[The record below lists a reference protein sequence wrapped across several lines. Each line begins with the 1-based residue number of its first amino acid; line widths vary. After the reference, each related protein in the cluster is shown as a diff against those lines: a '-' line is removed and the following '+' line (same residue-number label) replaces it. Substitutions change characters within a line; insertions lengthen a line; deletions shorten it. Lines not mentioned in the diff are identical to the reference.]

1 MLLLLLGL
9 YCFSGVKAE
18 ILYGMKGQSV
28 CLDPGEK
35 PPFETAKWSHGAT
48 VIFSNNVM
56 NPIFDRKVDYHKSNA
71 TLCIRNLTKEDVGSY
86 KFIYEPNFTNIERE
100 FRLLVEDAVP
110 KPAMSVTVEQVN
122 VPSGLCIFNVN
133 CSVHDLH
140 LWSQCD
146 QYRCRTAQQSSSE
159 INITASI
166 HRHKLFCV
174 VHNHVSSKE
183 TSLQTE
189 ALCSS
194 TGQDSPVSNY
204 VTLALTTSALAIV
217 VFLLLCFGA
226 RKFFLRR
233 RQKQQPRVIKSQP
246 IEQHSQ
252 LRISTSSSQADVSY
266 ENVDPETTASNRDG
280 KADTVYCTLDLQPTS
295 ESQNF
300 DGKTATK
307 SLRMERSDHVDTLY
321 NAIQKPHGSQN
332 REK

>member
-18 ILYGMKGQSV
+18 ILYGMK
-28 CLDPGEK
+28 
-35 PPFETAKWSHGAT
+35 
-48 VIFSNNVM
+48 
-56 NPIFDRKVDYHKSNA
+56 
-71 TLCIRNLTKEDVGSY
+71 
-86 KFIYEPNFTNIERE
+86 
-100 FRLLVEDAVP
+100 DAVP

-233 RQKQQPRVIKSQP
+233 RQKQQVCGNTTKTKSHSKPRVIKSQP